1 MNEKPS
7 EVLALANNLL
17 SQKNFYLGSNHHE
30 TLESEWQSALLAAE
44 IARANDFESDDFV
57 SQRPAWVKPIKEFP
71 QRYSNMYGKN
81 HPVSISRLSEYA
93 SHCRIA
99 RLYTES
105 KILHKKAYKLA
116 SESLA
121 KNELVFSQV
130 RIQYTLLLTTL
141 ANRGCPA
148 ATSARYRL
156 EALRFLEDEWQIQTK
171 ASSDSSDLSILQ
183 SQINLV
189 ELCVESGLDQRAFGY
204 LTNLVNSATLK
215 LGCDHPIIQD
225 ALMAISDLGYLPGF
239 DGAIDFSI
247 FYQMIFNVC
256 EWILDHSFVVPLITL
271 NDIILVSCSKSQ
283 QLHKGSPSL
292 ANALTAGKR
301 NAGQD
306 SSLLLNDLSTLAW
319 IENDFGRAIE
329 MLTKVIESPE
339 IRDYASDQVRLC
351 LLEKL
356 GVFLRDAGEYT
367 RSIACFDQTCN
378 LRRSR
383 RGDYAFD
390 SINSAIQLASSKHLS
405 GNPKAI
411 SDLIDYFDNNEDR
424 AFPESLHPCSRHL
437 ILSLF
442 PDEALRILGS
452 IETTEQA
459 GLYASLHFECPSV
472 YEISAAVD
480 LASHLSRVFPL

>member
-1 MNEKPS
+1 
-7 EVLALANNLL
+7 
-17 SQKNFYLGSNHHE
+17 
-30 TLESEWQSALLAAE
+30 
-44 IARANDFESDDFV
+44 
-57 SQRPAWVKPIKEFP
+57 
-71 QRYSNMYGKN
+71 
-81 HPVSISRLSEYA
+81 
-93 SHCRIA
+93 
-99 RLYTES
+99 
-105 KILHKKAYKLA
+105 
-116 SESLA
+116 
-121 KNELVFSQV
+121 
-130 RIQYTLLLTTL
+130 
-141 ANRGCPA
+141 
-148 ATSARYRL
+148 
-156 EALRFLEDEWQIQTK
+156 
-171 ASSDSSDLSILQ
+171 
-183 SQINLV
+183 
-189 ELCVESGLDQRAFGY
+189 
-204 LTNLVNSATLK
+204 
-215 LGCDHPIIQD
+215 
-225 ALMAISDLGYLPGF
+225 
-239 DGAIDFSI
+239 
-247 FYQMIFNVC
+247 
-256 EWILDHSFVVPLITL
+256 
-271 NDIILVSCSKSQ
+271 
-283 QLHKGSPSL
+283 
-292 ANALTAGKR
+292 
-301 NAGQD
+301 
-306 SSLLLNDLSTLAW
+306 
-319 IENDFGRAIE
+319 